1 VIATGA
7 APRAVP
13 GIEFGGRILDSTAAL
28 ALDEIPR
35 HVVVLGG
42 GVIGVEFASAWHAL
56 GAEVTIVE
64 ALEGLVQNEDPSSS
78 AALEKACRRRGT
90 TLDPGGRG
98 GGATRPPEGVS
109 VWLEREGTASET
121 GAY

>member
-1 VIATGA
+1 
-7 APRAVP
+7 PRAVP

-78 AALEKACRRRGT
+78 AALEKAFRRRGI
-90 TLDPGGRG
+90 TLELGARVA
-98 GGATRPPEGVS
+98 GATPHADGVS
-109 VWLEREGTASET
+109 VSIERDGTASEI
-121 GAY
+121 AA